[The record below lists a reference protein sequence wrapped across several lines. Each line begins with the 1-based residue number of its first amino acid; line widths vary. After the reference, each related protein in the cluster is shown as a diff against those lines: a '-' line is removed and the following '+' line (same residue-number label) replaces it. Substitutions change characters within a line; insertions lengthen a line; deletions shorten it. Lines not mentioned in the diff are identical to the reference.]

1 MVSVSVIRKRPPL
14 SCRETDLQNDLC
26 TYSITQLL
34 EYRHVLD
41 LESLPFSSQT
51 GRKRALSCE
60 AAKALG
66 RASLFR

>member
-1 MVSVSVIRKRPPL
+1 MVSVIRKRPL
-14 SCRETDLQNDLC
+14 SPAVRLIFRMIYAP
-26 TYSITQLL
+26 YSITQLP

-41 LESLPFSSQT
+41 LESLPSSSQT

>member
-1 MVSVSVIRKRPPL
+1 MVSVIRKCPPL
-14 SCRETDLQNDLC
+14 SCETDLQNVLC

-51 GRKRALSCE
+51 GRKQALSCE

>member
-1 MVSVSVIRKRPPL
+1 MVSVIRKRPPL
-14 SCRETDLQNDLC
+14 SCETDLQNDLC